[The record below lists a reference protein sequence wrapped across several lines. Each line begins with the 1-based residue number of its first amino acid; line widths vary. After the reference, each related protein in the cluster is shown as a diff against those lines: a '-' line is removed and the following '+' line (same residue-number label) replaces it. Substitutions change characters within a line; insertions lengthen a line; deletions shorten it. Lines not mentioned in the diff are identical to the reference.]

1 MYNKEIYDEWKLHSD
16 ATQNEISFKF
26 ISKTINFLTIKKLIN
41 EEKEHIID
49 PILLSRWKKAKIFSI
64 IEQYNIIS
72 KDQVVIIDE
81 LEFLREIIF
90 IIGKIILIFRR
101 NNYKIN
107 DLEQKIEPKIFNL
120 ISKNLTLDEMIQYY
134 TIICEDILKT
144 NNPELL
150 DDKIQLSFKIE
161 DSINIRNTVW
171 NLENLCLT
179 FFDIV
184 KWYSEQ
190 QINPDNVAKYK
201 TSLNM
206 VLIYHL
212 TNFYIK
218 YINDLNQNIISY
230 TRLYQSILSFIKK
243 WILDKKFVLVS
254 FKSIALFLN
263 LLIEKY
269 SFEKSDKIISN
280 FLDVLKI
287 YCSEDN
293 YIKLKAI
300 ILETSS
306 NIIKG

>member
-230 TRLYQSILSFIKK
+230 TRLYQSILSFINK

-293 YIKLKAI
+293 YTKLKAI

>member
-230 TRLYQSILSFIKK
+230 TRLYQSILSFINK